1 VTETPGTESFAL
13 QMSRDTRD
21 RQRTFETRAQAQSVA
36 RPAEGGWAAFAV
48 TILFMVAAF
57 QIVDGF
63 VALLRDQTYVTREN
77 GLVVTIDYT
86 VWGWVHLGLGVLAAI
101 AAFGLLGGR
110 MWARVVGVGMACLSV
125 IVNFVFMPAYPFLSV
140 AVIVL
145 DILVVYAI
153 VVYGGV
159 LKDDGF

>member
-1 VTETPGTESFAL
+1 MTETPGTMSFAL
-13 QMSRDTRD
+13 QNARDTRD
-21 RQRTFETRAQAQSVA
+21 RERTFETRGRAPSLAQREEA
-36 RPAEGGWAAFAV
+36 GWADFAV

-57 QIVDGF
+57 QIVDGL

-86 VWGWVHLGLGVLAAI
+86 VWGWVHLGLGVLAAV
-101 AAFGLLGGR
+101 AAFGLLSGR
-110 MWARVVGVGMACLSV
+110 MWARVAGVSMACLS
-125 IVNFVFMPAYPFLSV
+125 ILVNFVFMPAYPFLSIT
-140 AVIVL
+140 VIVL